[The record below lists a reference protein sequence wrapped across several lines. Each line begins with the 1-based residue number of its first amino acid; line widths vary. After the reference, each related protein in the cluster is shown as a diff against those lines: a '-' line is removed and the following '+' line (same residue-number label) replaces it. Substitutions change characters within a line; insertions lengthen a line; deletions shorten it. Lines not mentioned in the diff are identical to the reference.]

1 MTTFRNWLRRLASAR
16 SRGARGMTLIE
27 IMVVVAILGLIA
39 GVVAFNMQG
48 TMGSAQVDKARLDI
62 NGFEQG
68 LDIYKLKK
76 GRYPNSSEGLQVL
89 YNEGILKGALPKD
102 PWGKD
107 YIYLFPGQKNPR
119 GFDIMSYGPDGSQ
132 GGGDD
137 ITNSDH
143 QQ

>member
-1 MTTFRNWLRRLASAR
+1 MTTFRKWLRRLVAAR
-16 SRGARGMTLIE
+16 SQGARGMTLIE

-89 YNEGILKGALPKD
+89 YSEGILKGQLPKD
-102 PWGKD
+102 PWGKE
-107 YIYLFPGQKNPR
+107 YIYLFPGQKNQR
-119 GFDIMSYGPDGSQ
+119 GFDIISYGPDGSQ

-137 ITNSDH
+137 ISNSD
-143 QQ
+143 QQQ

>member
-1 MTTFRNWLRRLASAR
+1 MTTFRKWVRRLVSAR
-16 SRGARGMTLIE
+16 SQGARGMTLIE

-48 TMGSAQVDKARLDI
+48 TLGGAQVDKARLDI

-89 YNEGILKGALPKD
+89 YSEGILKGQVPKD
-102 PWGKD
+102 PWGQE
-107 YIYLFPGQKNPR
+107 YLYLFPGQKNQK
-119 GFDIMSYGPDGSQ
+119 GFDIVSYGPDGAQ

-137 ITNSDH
+137 ISNGDA
-143 QQ
+143 Q

>member
-1 MTTFRNWLRRLASAR
+1 MTTFRKWVARLVAAR
-16 SRGARGMTLIE
+16 SKTGARGMTLIE

-39 GVVAFNMQG
+39 GVVAVGMQG
-48 TMGSAQVDKARLDI
+48 AWGGAQVDKARLDI

-89 YNEGILKGALPKD
+89 YGEGILKGTLPKD
-102 PWGKD
+102 PWGKE
-107 YIYLFPGQKNPR
+107 YLYLFPGQKNQK
-119 GFDIMSYGPDGSQ
+119 GFDIVSYGPDGNQ

-137 ITNSDH
+137 ISNGDA
-143 QQ
+143 Q